1 MANLLEV
8 FVESGP
14 AGQIMSANVI
24 GQQCSI
30 TLALLLYRLGSLSS
44 VETFREKPECQSH
57 CDGRDKIHM
66 PTESINEHTTS
77 NAVSSKHTCSY
88 YRHNCHSSTNRSSGS
103 NASNCSNSSNVIT
116 AT

>member
-30 TLALLLYRLGSLSS
+30 TLALLLYRLGSLTS

-57 CDGRDKIHM
+57 CYGRDKIHM

-77 NAVSSKHTCSY
+77 NAVSSNTSVV
-88 YRHNCHSSTNRSSGS
+88 TI
-103 NASNCSNSSNVIT
+103 AIIVIVVLT
-116 AT
+116 VVVAAMLVIVATVAM